1 MFPRACYGGKYHA
14 RGKRLM
20 MGLRPMLPWSIKG
33 GAFRQKKAPM
43 WKHRD
48 FGIWI

>member
-1 MFPRACYGGKYHA
+1 MLKRAEICEGGGQA
-14 RGKRLM
+14 VAGK
-20 MGLRPMLPWSIKG
+20 
-33 GAFRQKKAPM
+33 KKAPM

>member
-1 MFPRACYGGKYHA
+1 MFRKCGVKKH
-14 RGKRLM
+14 M
-20 MGLRPMLPWSIKG
+20 MGLRPFLPAYDGLGPMSAASG
-33 GAFRQKKAPM
+33 QKKAPM

>member
-1 MFPRACYGGKYHA
+1 VGRGGRCGGGGKA
-14 RGKRLM
+14 VAGK
-20 MGLRPMLPWSIKG
+20 
-33 GAFRQKKAPM
+33 KKAPM